1 MDSPT
6 SISDQSPGWSRSLTA
21 CLGALGIGAL
31 LLFAFMVLVDPYD
44 SGRFGWLGIAGVD
57 DKNPLTGNASRARDP
72 QFDSA
77 IFGNSTGQLLN
88 PAELSQAT
96 GKRFVQL
103 VAPGA
108 DPSGHLA
115 ILDFF
120 HRHHRRIGAL
130 VFVIDDPW
138 CSHNP
143 ASLPANSFPFWLYR
157 GSIFGYAGQMF
168 TWSALDRAFRRITIG
183 FGSRKPTYPDGFWS
197 YEEVWPPG
205 QKHPSVV
212 PQQQAPP
219 FAGTVSDVFPFK
231 VMLDQALRKLPD
243 DVPVVLIAP
252 PVFYTIIPRPGT
264 QAAAERQACNAAY
277 RSIVAG
283 RANSNFIDYRI
294 DNELT
299 RDPGNFADFIHYR
312 AKIAHRVDEGIAAS
326 IRFGETAKI
335 DF

>member
-6 SISDQSPGWSRSLTA
+6 SISDQSPGWSRSLAA

-31 LLFAFMVLVDPYD
+31 LLFALMVLVDPYD

-57 DKNPLTGNASRARDP
+57 DKNPLTANASRARDP

-88 PAELSQAT
+88 PTELSQAT

-108 DPSGHLA
+108 DASGHLA

-120 HRHHRRIGAL
+120 RRNHPRIGAL
-130 VFVIDDPW
+130 VFAIDDSW
-138 CSHNP
+138 CSHTP
-143 ASLPANSFPFWLYR
+143 ANLPANSFPFWLY
-157 GSIFGYAGQMF
+157 GGNIFGYAGQMF

-205 QKHPSVV
+205 QKHPAVV
-212 PQQQAPP
+212 PQPPAPP

-231 VMLDQALRKLPD
+231 AMLEQALDKLPAE
-243 DVPVVLIAP
+243 VPVVLIAP
-252 PVFYTIIPRPGT
+252 PVFHTIIPQPGT
-264 QAAAERQACNAAY
+264 EAAAERQACNAAY

-283 RANSNFIDYRI
+283 RPNSNFIDYRI

-299 RDPGNFADFIHYR
+299 RDPANFADFIHYR
-312 AKIAHRVDEGIAAS
+312 AKIAQKLDEGIAAS
-326 IRFGETAKI
+326 IRFGEAAKI